1 MANRNLLAWN
11 FHDPRDPLGQ
21 VDILIAYDLA
31 GKSVE
36 RIELDHGAVRVL
48 ALGDL
53 IDMKRRSGRAQD
65 MADVEALRKQA
76 E

>member
-1 MANRNLLAWN
+1 MCRALA
-11 FHDPRDPLGQ
+11 DAD
-21 VDILIAYDLA
+21 VDYAVVGGHAVAL
-31 GKSVE
+31 
-36 RIELDHGAVRVL
+36 HGVVRGTIDVL

>member
-1 MANRNLLAWN
+1 MTFLEQVCRALA
-11 FHDPRDPLGQ
+11 DAD
-21 VDILIAYDLA
+21 VDYAVVGGHAVAL
-31 GKSVE
+31 
-36 RIELDHGAVRVL
+36 HGVVRHHRRGRR
-48 ALGDL
+48 LGDL